1 MSMGRKHGRRS
12 YVRMGRS
19 AQSLRPPH
27 PASDPGRVTQGDAV
41 RDGHGGD
48 PSRHPGQHLATPDG
62 PAKRKARGLRPGR
75 GAALL
80 LPEPSEAGGRDPRA
94 ACRGPAG
101 HPQDEGAD
109 RPGEG
114 AGEEGTGGFPWM
126 KGSAPLSWTTI
137 PASPRASFPAICWK
151 RHRVRPWEPPSENR
165 SSAWPMSRTPW
176 RRAGAI
182 PKKAGSPVWRSLRR
196 FAQRLSKPRWNM
208 RRRRKSRE
216 RRGIYPNRLL
226 SRRVPGDG
234 RLGIRVRPPA
244 PERLKGPALARQP
257 GDPSPRY
264 ADRTAVVCV
273 PSSGDRRKNPGTRVG
288 PAERIPSSLLDE
300 SGLWGHSPR

>member
-1 MSMGRKHGRRS
+1 MGRKDGRRS

-27 PASDPGRVTQGDAV
+27 PPSDSRRVTQGDAV

-109 RPGEG
+109 RPGERE
-114 AGEEGTGGFPWM
+114 GEEGTGGFPWLI
-126 KGSAPLSWTTI
+126 SPAPPFCPI
-137 PASPRASFPAICWK
+137 P
-151 RHRVRPWEPPSENR
+151 
-165 SSAWPMSRTPW
+165 RTPW
-176 RRAGAI
+176 RRAGTI
-182 PKKAGSPVWRSLRR
+182 SKKGGPPVWRS
-196 FAQRLSKPRWNM
+196 PW
-208 RRRRKSRE
+208 
-216 RRGIYPNRLL
+216 RGADWL
-226 SRRVPGDG
+226 SR
-234 RLGIRVRPPA
+234 
-244 PERLKGPALARQP
+244 
-257 GDPSPRY
+257 PRY
-264 ADRTAVVCV
+264 YM
-273 PSSGDRRKNPGTRVG
+273 RRKNLIEKGRGNEACDGDLPDEPGSGVQRLPAGELQPEGRRRGEGVPPGGRGGTG
-288 PAERIPSSLLDE
+288 PGRRAENRHP
-300 SGLWGHSPR
+300 PRGRTPPARP